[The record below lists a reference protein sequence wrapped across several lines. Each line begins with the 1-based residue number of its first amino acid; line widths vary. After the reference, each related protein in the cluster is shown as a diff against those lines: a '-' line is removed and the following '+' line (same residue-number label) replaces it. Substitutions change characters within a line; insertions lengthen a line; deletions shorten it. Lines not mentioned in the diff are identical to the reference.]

1 MEKFSPSPWLGSVLC
16 GRTIKTLGHQTFS
29 MDGGDLVEGEAF
41 VFFPSHSGFFLGFC
55 FGKVGIMLVPSMVA
69 EEVEQLVLQHKGST
83 CFSSD
88 S

>member
-1 MEKFSPSPWLGSVLC
+1 MKFSPSPWLGSVLC

-29 MDGGDLVEGEAF
+29 MDEEILLRVKLLF
-41 VFFPSHSGFFLGFC
+41 FFPSHSGFFLGFC
-55 FGKVGIMLVPSMVA
+55 FAKVGIMLFPSMVV

-88 S
+88 R